1 VPVLD
6 YEHRAVNSS
15 RRSGKEADLR
25 SLAEAVVRHVRG
37 LLARRPSPARRRLG
51 LAVALILFVGGAV
64 IGVLSLPHVEQEPRW
79 ELLAVVGLVGLPL
92 TLAVNAAEYQVT
104 AAILGYRV
112 PFVVALRIGVLATA
126 ANLLPIPGAVLVRA
140 HAIRKLGASY
150 GKIVLSTG
158 AVGICFV
165 GTTCLMAGG
174 VLAASGELA
183 FGGVLLGAGLV
194 LLALALVVLVRERG
208 PRTGVRLLLAT
219 AARATGAIV
228 VKAGRLYLVLVAF
241 GYEAGVTQA
250 LTLTLAAIIAL
261 ALGFFPGGLGAAEVL
276 GAALSPLVGLS
287 AAVGFVASAVDRLIS
302 ILGLAVLAGG
312 VILLDRRR
320 DRSGSRGKQAAPPAS
335 GS

>member
-1 VPVLD
+1 VSANLRNLPVAAL
-6 YEHRAVNSS
+6 V
-15 RRSGKEADLR
+15 RR
-25 SLAEAVVRHVRG
+25 VTV
-37 LLARRPSPARRRLG
+37 LARRPGPGQRRLG
-51 LAVALILFVGGAV
+51 LAAALVLFVGGTV
-64 IGVLSLPHVEQEPRW
+64 LGVLSLPHVEQEPRW
-79 ELLAVVGLVGLPL
+79 ELLAVVGLFGLPL

-112 PFVVALRIGVLATA
+112 PFATALRVGALATA

-140 HAIRKLGASY
+140 HAIRRLGAPY

-174 VLAASGELA
+174 VLVASGELT
-183 FGGVLLGAGLV
+183 FGGILVGAGLL
-194 LLALALVVLVRERG
+194 LLALALAMLVRERG
-208 PRTGVRLLLAT
+208 SRTGVRLLLAT

-228 VKAGRLYLVLVAF
+228 VKAGRLYLILVAF

-261 ALGFFPGGLGAAEVL
+261 ALGFFPGGLGAAEAL

-302 ILGLAVLAGG
+302 IFGLAVIAGG
-312 VILLDRRR
+312 VILFHRRHDRAA
-320 DRSGSRGKQAAPPAS
+320 SSRGEQAAPPAS
-335 GS
+335 GT

>member
-1 VPVLD
+1 MSVNVEDLAK
-6 YEHRAVNSS
+6 AVG
-15 RRSGKEADLR
+15 RRVS
-25 SLAEAVVRHVRG
+25 G
-37 LLARRPSPARRRLG
+37 LLASRPGPGRRRLG
-51 LAVALILFVGGAV
+51 LALALVLFVGGAV
-64 IGVLSLPHVEQEPRW
+64 LGALSLPDVEQEPRW

-104 AAILGYRV
+104 AAILDYRI
-112 PFVVALRIGVLATA
+112 PFVAALRVGVLATA

-140 HAIRKLGASY
+140 HAVRKLGAPY

-165 GTTCLMAGG
+165 GTTCLMAGA

-194 LLALALVVLVRERG
+194 LLALALVLLVRERG
-208 PRTGVRLLLAT
+208 RRTGVRLLLAT
-219 AARATGAIV
+219 AARATAAIV
-228 VKAGRLYLVLVAF
+228 VKAGRLYLILVAF
-241 GYEAGVTQA
+241 GYDAGVTQA

-261 ALGFFPGGLGAAEVL
+261 SLGFFPGGLGAAEVL
-276 GAALSPLVGLS
+276 AAALSPLVGLS
-287 AAVGFVASAVDRLIS
+287 AAVGFVASAVDRLVS
-302 ILGLAVLAGG
+302 LFGLAVIAGG

-320 DRSGSRGKQAAPPAS
+320 HRAGSSRGEQAAPPAS

>member
-1 VPVLD
+1 VSLSPP
-6 YEHRAVNSS
+6 
-15 RRSGKEADLR
+15 SGKRAKLR
-25 SLAEAVVRHVRG
+25 NLAEAVLRHMRG
-37 LLARRPSPARRRLG
+37 VLDRRPGPAQRRLG

-64 IGVLSLPHVEQEPRW
+64 IGVLSLPDVEQEPRW

-112 PFVVALRIGVLATA
+112 PFVGALRVGVLATA

-140 HAIRKLGASY
+140 HAVRRLGAPY

-165 GTTCLMAGG
+165 GTTCVMAGG
-174 VLAASGELA
+174 VLAASGELT

-194 LLALALVVLVRERG
+194 LLALALVLLVRERG
-208 PRTGVRLLLAT
+208 SRTGMRLLLAT
-219 AARATGAIV
+219 AARATAAIV
-228 VKAGRLYLVLVAF
+228 VKAGRLYLILVAF

-261 ALGFFPGGLGAAEVL
+261 SLGFFPGGLGAGEVL
-276 GAALSPLVGLS
+276 AAALSPLVGLS
-287 AAVGFVASAVDRLIS
+287 AAVGFVASAVDRLVS
-302 ILGLAVLAGG
+302 LVGLAVIAGG
-312 VILLDRRR
+312 VIMLDRRR
-320 DRSGSRGKQAAPPAS
+320 GRADSSRGKQAAPPAP
-335 GS
+335 GR